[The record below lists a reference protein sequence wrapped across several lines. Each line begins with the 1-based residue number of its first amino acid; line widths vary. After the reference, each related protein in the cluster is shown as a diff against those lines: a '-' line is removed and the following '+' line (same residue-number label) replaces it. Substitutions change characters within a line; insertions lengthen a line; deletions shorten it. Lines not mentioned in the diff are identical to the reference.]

1 MSLCWQQPAPRHW
14 KELVARTLDEDLG
27 AGDVSAACL
36 PPDLK
41 VDWYIEAQQA
51 GVLCGVGI
59 AAWLLSG
66 ADDDQSI
73 PIKLL
78 VCDGQPV
85 APRVKVLM
93 GTAPASLLLS
103 RERTAL
109 NFLMHLSGVA
119 TLTSHFVSAIEGT
132 GAAIVDTRKTTPG
145 LRELEKYAVRCGGG
159 KNHRMRLDDGV
170 MLKDNHIQAAG
181 SVTEAIKLARE
192 SCHHLLKIEV
202 ECESPEKVDEAI
214 DARADVVML
223 DNMKPLAMRQ
233 VMEKH
238 KGRAIFEASGNVNL
252 LTVREIAETGVDL
265 ISVGAITHS
274 APALSLHLEVE

>member
-1 MSLCWQQPAPRHW
+1 MSLCWQQPAPRRW
-14 KELVARTLDEDLG
+14 KDLVARTLDEDLG

-41 VDWYIEAQQA
+41 VDWYIEAQQV

-66 ADDDQSI
+66 ADEDQSI
-73 PIKLL
+73 PINLL

-85 APRVKVLM
+85 APRVKVLE
-93 GTAPASLLLS
+93 GTAPASVLLS

-119 TLTSHFVSAIEGT
+119 TLTSHFVRAIEGT
-132 GAAIVDTRKTTPG
+132 GSAIVDTRKTTPG

-170 MLKDNHIQAAG
+170 MLKDNHVQAAG
-181 SVTEAIKLARE
+181 SVTEAVRLARE
-192 SCHHLLKIEV
+192 ACHHLLKIEI
-202 ECESPEKVDEAI
+202 ECESPEMVDEAI
-214 DARADVVML
+214 DARADVIML
-223 DNMKPLAMRQ
+223 DNMKPLAMKQ

-252 LTVREIAETGVDL
+252 LTVREIAETGVEL
-265 ISVGAITHS
+265 ISVGSITHS
-274 APALSLHLEVE
+274 APALSMHLEVE